1 MVQPQWALGR
11 FFGFW
16 IKFGSKLAIVVA
28 TCVLIIALAFPMAHT
43 LRAYA
48 MVAVARAWIT
58 TLQIQRVFTTFS
70 TFRCFRI
77 SASPYFV
84 NRARPILLRSK
95 KIPTVDI
102 AAPNCKARKKVQL
115 LASENGT
122 KKHSLT
128 PINIQYL
135 SFKWNKSKMAM
146 GVIKTNVSGCCL
158 CDSTRHFTCKG
169 DWKAG
174 SNLFFDL
181 HTLWLVLN
189 NNLIHNPTF
198 CGHLMCNYSQHLI

>member
-1 MVQPQWALGR
+1 M
-11 FFGFW
+11 
-16 IKFGSKLAIVVA
+16 
-28 TCVLIIALAFPMAHT
+28 IINLTQIWT
-43 LRAYA
+43 LWREFA
-48 MVAVARAWIT
+48 
-58 TLQIQRVFTTFS
+58 TFS
-70 TFRCFRI
+70 TLRCFRI

-84 NRARPILLRSK
+84 NRVNRFYCEAKKYPQLILLLLIVK
-95 KIPTVDI
+95 HET
-102 AAPNCKARKKVQL
+102 VQL

-135 SFKWNKSKMAM
+135 SFKWNKSKMAK
-146 GVIKTNVSGCCL
+146 GIIKTNVSGCCL

-189 NNLIHNPTF
+189 NNLTHNHTF

>member
-1 MVQPQWALGR
+1 MVLRLPHG
-11 FFGFW
+11 
-16 IKFGSKLAIVVA
+16 V
-28 TCVLIIALAFPMAHT
+28 IINLTQIWT
-43 LRAYA
+43 LWREFA
-48 MVAVARAWIT
+48 
-58 TLQIQRVFTTFS
+58 TFS
-70 TFRCFRI
+70 TLRCFRI

-84 NRARPILLRSK
+84 NWDQPILLRSK

-102 AAPNCKARKKVQL
+102 AAPNCKAWNCTT
-115 LASENGT
+115 SG
-122 KKHSLT
+122 SLT

-135 SFKWNKSKMAM
+135 SFKWNKSKMAK
-146 GVIKTNVSGCCL
+146 GIIKTNVSGCCL

-189 NNLIHNPTF
+189 NNLTHNHTF
-198 CGHLMCNYSQHLI
+198 CGHLMCNYNQHLI